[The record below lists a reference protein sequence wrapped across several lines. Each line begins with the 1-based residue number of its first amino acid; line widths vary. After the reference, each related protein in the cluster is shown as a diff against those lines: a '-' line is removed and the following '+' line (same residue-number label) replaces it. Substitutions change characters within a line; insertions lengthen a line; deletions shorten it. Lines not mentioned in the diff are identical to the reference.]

1 MDYRPSF
8 RKGKYDQEFMGATG
22 MTMARIVETHPL
34 SLFEMV
40 NPGGQMLI
48 PNFAPQLRAR
58 GYMETFMDWTLI
70 YRDEQAMLR
79 LLAQIE
85 PAEIQTYGV
94 YDDPSGSVVYLL
106 VKKGSQV

>member
-1 MDYRPSF
+1 
-8 RKGKYDQEFMGATG
+8 MGATG

-40 NPGGQMLI
+40 N

-79 LLAQIE
+79 LLAQVE
-85 PAEIQTYGV
+85 PAQIQTYGV

>member
-1 MDYRPSF
+1 
-8 RKGKYDQEFMGATG
+8 MGATG
-22 MTMARIVETHPL
+22 MTMARIVETHSL

-58 GYMETFMDWTLI
+58 GYMETLMDWTLI

-85 PAEIQTYGV
+85 PAQIQTYGV

-106 VKKGSQV
+106 VEKWSQE

>member
-1 MDYRPSF
+1 
-8 RKGKYDQEFMGATG
+8 MG
-22 MTMARIVETHPL
+22 
-34 SLFEMV
+34 
-40 NPGGQMLI
+40 NPGGLILI

-58 GYMETFMDWTLI
+58 GYMETLMDWTLI

-85 PAEIQTYGV
+85 PAQIQTYGK
-94 YDDPSGSVVYLL
+94 YDYPSGSVAYLL

>member
-1 MDYRPSF
+1 
-8 RKGKYDQEFMGATG
+8 
-22 MTMARIVETHPL
+22 
-34 SLFEMV
+34 MV
-40 NPGGQMLI
+40 NPGGLMLI

-58 GYMETFMDWTLI
+58 GYMETLMDWTLI

-85 PAEIQTYGV
+85 PDQIQTYGK
-94 YDDPSGSVVYLL
+94 YDYPSGSVVSLL

>member
-1 MDYRPSF
+1 M
-8 RKGKYDQEFMGATG
+8 
-22 MTMARIVETHPL
+22 
-34 SLFEMV
+34 EM
-40 NPGGQMLI
+40 L
-48 PNFAPQLRAR
+48 L
-58 GYMETFMDWTLI
+58 DWTLI

-85 PAEIQTYGV
+85 PAQIQTDGV

>member
-1 MDYRPSF
+1 
-8 RKGKYDQEFMGATG
+8 MGATD
-22 MTMARIVETHPL
+22 MTMARIVETHP
-34 SLFEMV
+34 LFEMV

-48 PNFAPQLRAR
+48 PNFATQLRAR
-58 GYMETFMDWTLI
+58 GYMATFMDWTLI

-85 PAEIQTYGV
+85 PAQIQTCGV
-94 YDDPSGSVVYLL
+94 HDDPSGSVVYPL

>member
-1 MDYRPSF
+1 VHGDGSDCRNAS
-8 RKGKYDQEFMGATG
+8 
-22 MTMARIVETHPL
+22 L

-40 NPGGQMLI
+40 NPGGLMLI

-58 GYMETFMDWTLI
+58 GYMETFMDWTQI

-85 PAEIQTYGV
+85 PAQIQTYNK
-94 YDDPSGSVVYLL
+94 YDYPSGSAVYLL
-106 VKKGSQV
+106 VKKGSQI

>member
-34 SLFEMV
+34 RLFEIV

-58 GYMETFMDWTLI
+58 GYMEMFMDRTLI

-85 PAEIQTYGV
+85 PAQIQTYGV
-94 YDDPSGSVVYLL
+94 YDDPRGSVVYLL
-106 VKKGSQV
+106 VKKGS